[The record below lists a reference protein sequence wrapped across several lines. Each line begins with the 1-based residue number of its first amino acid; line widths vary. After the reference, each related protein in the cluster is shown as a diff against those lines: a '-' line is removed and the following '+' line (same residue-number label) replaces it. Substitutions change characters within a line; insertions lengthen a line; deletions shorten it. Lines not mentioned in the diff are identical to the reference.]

1 MFPPQTGLSYS
12 TWISVDKFSDP
23 RTDPHCVRLLTLVR
37 NIHGGRDDHLVCL
50 AVVMSARDKAVIVTT
65 QETVMPPSEFFFWI
79 LVLLASNVRL
89 TLSEQMQE
97 CNWAFAV
104 LGQKMPVLCL

>member
-12 TWISVDKFSDP
+12 TWICVDKFSDP

-65 QETVMPPSEFFFWI
+65 QETVMPPSEFFFGFHF
-79 LVLLASNVRL
+79 LANNIPL
-89 TLSEQMQE
+89 TLPEQVQE
-97 CNWAFAV
+97 CFWAFDV
-104 LGQKMPVLCL
+104 